1 MDLIAII
8 AIIVFISKIMNK
20 AGNAASQVEK
30 YGKPQNVWDQVA
42 GQVRE
47 GQNQARQ
54 TASNQNDQWKKLAR
68 ENIEKAQ
75 RRAVEKL
82 HEVERAIESEKEK
95 SASYEMPKKNV
106 RTTPAYDQITLQQVQ
121 ASRTEARN
129 TSILER
135 ATKNTDANKV
145 DVTLTTMEAEHNH
158 SERVSSATHVHPEDV
173 IPENMLGNIEDL
185 MIKGY
190 DGNLCFERDFVGE
203 AMDMI
208 SRFTV

>member
-1 MDLIAII
+1 
-8 AIIVFISKIMNK
+8 MNK
-20 AGNAASQVEK
+20 AGSAASQVEQ

-54 TASNQNDQWKKLAR
+54 NASSQNEQWKKLAR

-82 HEVERAIESEKEK
+82 HEVERALESEKEK
-95 SASYEMPKKNV
+95 SATYEMPKMNV

-121 ASRTEARN
+121 KSRMEANN

-158 SERVSSATHVHPEDV
+158 PERVSSATHDHTEDV

-208 SRFTV
+208 SRFSVPSDIPDFTKHDVA